1 MRPIERV
8 CSIVVGFGIAL
19 RAAIALFGPEV
30 PFPDAVHYR
39 AIAESIATGHGYGEA
54 SGPTAYWV
62 PLYPVLLG
70 GSKWIAGEAGMRVLE
85 LLLSTATVVLAG
97 LFARRAYGRTAGFVA
112 AAIAALVPSL
122 VLLSGAHVSENLG
135 IPILLDALVIAI
147 AFARRPLMG
156 DVVTGVASGVAIL
169 TREACAAALPAAAW
183 VVWNARRK
191 ATSLAVVFAASA
203 IVVTPWIVRNQQTM
217 GVAALSTSS
226 GDNLCVGLGDG
237 ATGGWRRAFDDGG
250 RPAAT
255 AREAE
260 RHRAGLACAR
270 AALRSNPLSVVALMP
285 AKLTRLFVWD
295 DWLTD
300 DLPRGRAPLAALC
313 NAGWWCV
320 AVLAVIGARRGTM
333 RPLARAAFAG
343 TFAATLLIVIATFGN
358 GRFHAPLLALITAP
372 AARGL
377 LALTSMLRSSPL
389 PTLHR
394 RGPST

>member
-1 MRPIERV
+1 MRPVERI
-8 CSIVVGFGIAL
+8 CSTVIGVGVAL
-19 RAAIALFGPEV
+19 RAGVALFGPEV

-39 AIAESIATGHGYGEA
+39 AIAESIASGHGYAEA

-62 PLYPVLLG
+62 PLYAIVLG
-70 GSKWIAGEAGMRVLE
+70 ASKWIAGEAGMRVLE
-85 LLLSTATVVLAG
+85 LVLSAATIALAG

-112 AAIAALVPSL
+112 AAIASLVPSF

-147 AFARRPLMG
+147 AFARRPWMG
-156 DVVTGVASGVAIL
+156 DVVTGIASGVAIL

-183 VVWNARRK
+183 VLWNARK
-191 ATSLAVVFAASA
+191 SAAGVAIVFATSALVAL
-203 IVVTPWIVRNQQTM
+203 PWIARNHSTM
-217 GVAALSTSS
+217 GVATLSTSS

-250 RPAAT
+250 HPVEPI
-255 AREAE
+255 REAE
-260 RHRAGLACAR
+260 RHRAGLACAG
-270 AALRSNPLSVVALMP
+270 AALRANPLSVVALMP

-300 DLPRGRAPLAALC
+300 DIPRGRAPLAALC
-313 NAGWWCV
+313 NVGWWCV

-358 GRFHAPLLALITAP
+358 GRFHAPLLALMTAP

-377 LALTSMLRSSPL
+377 LALTSMLRSSRARQPD
-389 PTLHR
+389 R
-394 RGPST
+394 RAPST